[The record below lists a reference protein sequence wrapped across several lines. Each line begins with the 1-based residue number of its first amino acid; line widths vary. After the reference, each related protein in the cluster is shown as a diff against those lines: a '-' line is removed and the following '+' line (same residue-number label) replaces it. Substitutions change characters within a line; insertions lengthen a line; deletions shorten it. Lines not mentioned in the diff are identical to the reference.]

1 MNVKVKRDTN
11 KTETIVVPSG
21 FVTDLASVPRAM
33 WAFIAPFDV
42 ARAAIIHDLLYK
54 TIRQYRWKMKDKE
67 DKDLISKAKKASDKV
82 FYHAMK
88 DASPSVPYWKI
99 YSSWKAVDLFGN
111 SSIVPN
117 KDNIQIEPVKTWLV
131 FYFLINGLWTPGDF
145 AQPDGWSSIRY
156 DTMEECLERKQYA
169 DDNFIPSLRKDLRVF
184 VKVTCQTLDPK
195 IYWKRSVTRPTLP
208 ARVN

>member
-1 MNVKVKRDTN
+1 MAEFNPPRKWVLGRDLSYTSADLTVDEIDSLKDVGVKVKRDN
-11 KTETIVVPSG
+11 SKTETITVPTG

-67 DKDLISKAKKASDKV
+67 DANLIAKAKKASDKV

-88 DASPSVPYWKI
+88 DADPSVPSWKI
-99 YSSWKAVDLFGN
+99 YASWKAVDLFGK

-117 KDNIQIEPVKTWLV
+117 KDNI
-131 FYFLINGLWTPGDF
+131 
-145 AQPDGWSSIRY
+145 
-156 DTMEECLERKQYA
+156 
-169 DDNFIPSLRKDLRVF
+169 
-184 VKVTCQTLDPK
+184 
-195 IYWKRSVTRPTLP
+195 
-208 ARVN
+208 